1 MNMRAKVSSKGQV
14 VIPKQIREDLGI
26 VDGTEIEFVA
36 QGRGFFVQPVEDF
49 DPRYPKV
56 PAGEFMKHV
65 IRIDR
70 PFPPDEEIDQA
81 MLAEAARRFNATR
94 R

>member
-1 MNMRAKVSSKGQV
+1 MTVRAKVSSKGQV
-14 VIPKQIREDLGI
+14 VIPKQIRDHLGI

-56 PAGEFMKHV
+56 PAGEFLKHV
-65 IRIDR
+65 VRIDR
-70 PFPPDEEIDQA
+70 PFPTDEEIDQA
-81 MLAEAARRFNATR
+81 MLAEAARRFDVTR